1 MRPVLWPCR
10 ERMETW
16 TRVVA
21 AEMREVDSIQAIF
34 SFSNVSLA
42 GTCFHRS
49 DEVQILNFSPQ
60 LLVQQHTHQP

>member
-1 MRPVLWPCR
+1 MRSVLWPCR

-34 SFSNVSLA
+34 SFSNVSLP
-42 GTCFHRS
+42 GTCF
-49 DEVQILNFSPQ
+49 Q
-60 LLVQQHTHQP
+60 